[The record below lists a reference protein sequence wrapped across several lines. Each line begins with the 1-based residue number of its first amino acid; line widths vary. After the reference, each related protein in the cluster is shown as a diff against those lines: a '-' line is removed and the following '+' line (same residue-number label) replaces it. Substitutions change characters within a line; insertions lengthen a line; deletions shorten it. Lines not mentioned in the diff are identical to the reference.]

1 MSYGRLAGLRP
12 EDFEH
17 PGEKAAMSVLRK
29 IPLLDVVMAKYVDM
43 QVQMTSY
50 AEASG
55 NYFRITEKTNPRIYG
70 LYRLAL
76 ERLDMPKEYPLFCK
90 QSYDYNAMAV
100 GADEPFIL
108 LHSSTVANLSDGEM
122 LTLLG
127 HEIGHIK
134 CGHVKYYGL
143 ANNINSILARIG
155 GLATSAAVG
164 LQYAIQDW
172 QRKAEYSADR
182 AGLIASGDVN
192 AVISYRMNTLGR
204 SKNIKDVDFSVDQ
217 VMKQAED
224 FDIGTSDIIGK
235 LLYVSYTMKSTHPW
249 SILRIKQIKEW
260 YVSGEYSAL
269 IEKYS

>member
-1 MSYGRLAGLRP
+1 MNYGRLTGLKP

-17 PGEKAAMSVLRK
+17 PGEKDAMSVLRK
-29 IPLLDVVMAKYVDM
+29 IPMLDVVMAKYLDM
-43 QVQMTSY
+43 QVQMTAY

-55 NYFRITEKTNPRIYG
+55 NYFRITEKTNPRIYS
-70 LYRLAL
+70 LYKLAL

-90 QSYDYNAMAV
+90 QCYDYNAMTI
-100 GADEPFIL
+100 GADDPFVL

-127 HEIGHIK
+127 HELGHIK

-143 ANNINSILARIG
+143 ANTINSILAKIG

-172 QRKAEYSADR
+172 HRKAEYSADR
-182 AGLIASGDVN
+182 AGLIASGDIN
-192 AVISYRMNTLGR
+192 EAISYRMNTLGR
-204 SKNIKDVDFSVDQ
+204 SENIKDIDFSVDQ
-217 VMKQAED
+217 VLRQAED
-224 FDIGTSDIIGK
+224 FDIETSDIIGK
-235 LLYVSYTMKSTHPW
+235 LLYVSYTTKSTHPW

-260 YVSGEYSAL
+260 YDSGEFSAI
-269 IEKYS
+269 IEKYT